1 MPKQTRAK
9 VSRSMRHNP
18 LAHDILEEEANRGI
32 RTVPRNKL
40 RRADDDE
47 DANAVVPSSVAKK
60 VIGMVQAQKA
70 DEEDRPDDFPEDVDR
85 HGNEQIDMEEAAE
98 EIDVEVD
105 EDGYIVAP
113 NASDEDERAMAL
125 FLPGKSSAQA
135 GPTLADI
142 ILQKIQEAEARKE
155 ATDGDGVA
163 SEAGL
168 SPKVVQVYG
177 DIGKWLKFYKSGA
190 IPKAFKVIPNLTNW
204 EEVLALTSPL
214 TWSPAA
220 MYQAS
225 VIFVSNLNPRMAQ
238 RFFNLVL
245 LPAVRQ
251 DIAEHKKLNFHY
263 YRALRK
269 SLFKPAAF
277 FKGILLPMAAE
288 SCTLREAVIM
298 GSVLA
303 KASVPVMHVAAS
315 IVRLCTMTPWYGTTA
330 ILLAAQLNKKYALP
344 LKVIECLVAH
354 FCAFAGEDKTL
365 PLVWH
370 RALLIFVQR
379 YKFDL
384 SADQKRRIK
393 EPEHECPSYPCV
405 HARMMTRSSGSSGV
419 TMRHLFRCIA
429 WAREIDVKVRC
440 CPFGCSPKARKMFRH
455 TKHSHNSKAALV
467 MLSAGS
473 LWRRTVC
480 LKCGPP
486 GGLFSCFW
494 LALLLL
500 LFLGFAILLL

>member
-1 MPKQTRAK
+1 MPKQM
-9 VSRSMRHNP
+9 RSKASKNLRHNP

-32 RTVPRNKL
+32 RRVPRNKL
-40 RRADDDE
+40 RRADDNEE
-47 DANAVVPSSVAKK
+47 DDSAVVPSNVAKK

-70 DEEDRPDDFPEDVDR
+70 DEEEDQFGDIPDDVER
-85 HGNEQIDMEEAAE
+85 HSAGEADMEENVE

-113 NASDEDERAMAL
+113 NASDEDERAMSL
-125 FLPGKSSAQA
+125 FLPGKSAPQA
-135 GPTLADI
+135 SGPTLADI

-155 ATDGDGVA
+155 AGAGEGAA

-177 DIGKWLKFYKSGA
+177 DIGNWLKFYKSGS

-225 VIFVSNLNPRMAQ
+225 TIFVSNLNPRMAQ

-288 SCTLREAVIM
+288 NCTLREAVIM

-315 IVRLCTMTPWYGTTA
+315 VVRLCTMTPWYGTTA
-330 ILLAAQLNKKYALP
+330 IILAALLNKKYALP

-354 FCAFAGEDKTL
+354 FCSFAGEDKVL

-379 YKFDL
+379 YKFEL
-384 SADQKRRIK
+384 SADQKRRLK
-393 EPEHECPSYPCV
+393 ELLRVHYHESVGPEI
-405 HARMMTRSSGSSGV
+405 R
-419 TMRHLFRCIA
+419 
-429 WAREIDVKVRC
+429 REL
-440 CPFGCSPKARKMFRH
+440 
-455 TKHSHNSKAALV
+455 AAKQEDT
-467 MLSAGS
+467 SAPADMDIG
-473 LWRRTVC
+473 
-480 LKCGPP
+480 
-486 GGLFSCFW
+486 
-494 LALLLL
+494 
-500 LFLGFAILLL
+500 